1 MRRIA
6 VTAAIGAFALPGIAM
21 AADQGVVWHPTA
33 GCTSKGPMVRAH
45 DLREQGDPRAA
56 QLLIDRGLAAGSC
69 RAFAAGE
76 PVVIEDGDILA
87 GLSKVHTLGDPD
99 AVWVPERAIRTE

>member
-1 MRRIA
+1 MRPILIA
-6 VTAAIGAFALPGIAM
+6 AALAGAVLPAAAF

-33 GCTSKGPMVRAH
+33 GCFSKGPMVRAH

-56 QLLIDRGLAAGSC
+56 QLLIDRGLATGAC
-69 RAFAAGE
+69 RPFAAGE

-87 GLSKVHTLGDPD
+87 GLSKVHTLGDPE
-99 AVWVPERAIRTE
+99 AVWVPEKAIHTE